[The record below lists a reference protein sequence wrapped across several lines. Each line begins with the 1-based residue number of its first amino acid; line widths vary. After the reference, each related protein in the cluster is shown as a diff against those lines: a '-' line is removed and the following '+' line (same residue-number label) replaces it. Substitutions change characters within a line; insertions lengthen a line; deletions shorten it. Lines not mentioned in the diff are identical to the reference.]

1 MKTNKMQC
9 AGCKREFF
17 SRLRRFVYA
26 RSRRSAYMRVGRTA
40 VCPRCYERT
49 RSAEEQGWPLS
60 RPPYRVYSSR
70 SLAEASPTIET
81 RVHTVRCAGCTQPTN
96 TRDRHMVFTRVG
108 RTSVC
113 EGCYY
118 MTQTAGEHGWRFTGE
133 PYKLYASR
141 AFADA
146 SIIRSTKEA

>member
-9 AGCKREFF
+9 AGCKRRFF

-49 RSAEEQGWPLS
+49 RSAGEHGWPLS
-60 RPPYRVYSSR
+60 RPPYCAYSSR
-70 SLAEASPTIET
+70 SLAEASPIET
-81 RVHTVRCAGCTQPTN
+81 RDVGVTCAGCK
-96 TRDRHMVFTRVG
+96 RGFVYRLRHEVYTHAGTAR
-108 RTSVC
+108 VC
-113 EGCYY
+113 EGCDY
-118 MTQTAGEHGWRFTGE
+118 MTHTAGEHGWRFTGE

-146 SIIRSTKEA
+146 SMIRSTKDA